1 MIYKYLVLLLLVL
14 QQGVYIISNKYD
26 IRGQLSRRRDVVIE
40 ELTMHE
46 YSTFAQVPDTLLPSI
61 TKVPRVS
68 IKKKN
73 STLNSNIVSSILES
87 RVVKRPK
94 SRFVSSNT
102 KFHVVNSPI
111 PPVVSSNTNF
121 HVVNSTE
128 FPVITST
135 ESPVITSTESPVINS
150 TESSVVT
157 SLENNNHKQ
166 TTQLPVIKNYKD
178 YFLQQDLKE
187 SRSSS
192 YIHHVKSTILEDYG
206 NERICFTNLFGN
218 YVFNLPSMYYAGST
232 CILIIIPFK
241 HSNYCILF
249 ES

>member
-14 QQGVYIISNKYD
+14 QQGVYLISNKYD

-40 ELTMHE
+40 KLTMHE

-61 TKVPRVS
+61 TEVPRVS

-73 STLNSNIVSSILES
+73 SALNSNTVSSILES
-87 RVVKRPK
+87 HVVKRPK
-94 SRFVSSNT
+94 SRIISSNT

-111 PPVVSSNTNF
+111 PPVVSPSPESRVSPSPES
-121 HVVNSTE
+121 HIV
-128 FPVITST
+128 TSPET
-135 ESPVITSTESPVINS
+135 R
-150 TESSVVT
+150 VVT

-166 TTQLPVIKNYKD
+166 TTQLPVIKNYKN
-178 YFLQQDLKE
+178 YFLQRDLKE
-187 SRSSS
+187 SKSSS
-192 YIHHVKSTILEDYG
+192 YIRHVKSTILEDYG

>member
-1 MIYKYLVLLLLVL
+1 MIYKYLVLLLVVL

-40 ELTMHE
+40 KLTMHE

-111 PPVVSSNTNF
+111 PPVVSSDTKF

-128 FPVITST
+128 
-135 ESPVITSTESPVINS
+135 SPVINSTESPVINS

-166 TTQLPVIKNYKD
+166 TTQLPVIKNYKN

-187 SRSSS
+187 SKSSS
-192 YIHHVKSTILEDYG
+192 YIRHVKSTILEDYG

>member
-14 QQGVYIISNKYD
+14 QQGVYLISNKYD
-26 IRGQLSRRRDVVIE
+26 ISGQLSRRRDVMIE
-40 ELTMHE
+40 KLTMHE

-102 KFHVVNSPI
+102 KFHVVNS
-111 PPVVSSNTNF
+111 
-121 HVVNSTE
+121 
-128 FPVITST
+128 T
-135 ESPVITSTESPVINS
+135 ESPVITR

-187 SRSSS
+187 SESSS